1 MKGAFYTGEYRN
13 VFKEL
18 GYSEDEIRKKIDDA
32 YQTIFY
38 GSEDERFYHEIG
50 DDMAYLEDTGNN
62 DARTEGIL
70 WNDDVCSK

>member
-38 GSEDERFYHEIG
+38 GSEDERFYHEIETIWHILRIPVI
-50 DDMAYLEDTGNN
+50 MMRTG
-62 DARTEGIL
+62 RYS